1 MGMVYVLRRVTPE
14 QLGFL
19 RRKPEHL
26 EAFLF
31 DEPREAAVE
40 ATGLLDR
47 LVEVFNFTR
56 RAETLGVPREEGDEI
71 DLDKSWH
78 LMHFLLTGSAE
89 ATGQPESFLVEDWPE
104 IGDVEIGWGRAWAI
118 DAAAIQRF
126 DRALAGVDGRDF
138 ADRYDTRAMVQQDV
152 YLAEGFEGD
161 EGGAVEYVLEY
172 LSILR
177 KFVSETAARGCAAIA
192 YLS

>member
-1 MGMVYVLRRVTPE
+1 MVYVLRRVTPE

-31 DEPREAAVE
+31 DEAREAAVE
-40 ATGLLDR
+40 ETGLMDR
-47 LVEVFNFTR
+47 LVSVFGFKR
-56 RAETLGVPREEGDEI
+56 RAEWLGGAREEGDEI

-78 LMHFLLTGSAE
+78 LMHFLLAGSAD
-89 ATGQPESFLVEDWPE
+89 ATGEPESFLVEEWPE
-104 IGDVEIGWGRAWAI
+104 IGDVEVGWGRAWAI
-118 DAAAIQRF
+118 DAAAVERF
-126 DRALAGVDGRDF
+126 DRALSAVEDR
-138 ADRYDTRAMVQQDV
+138 ALASRYDTVSMVEQDV
-152 YLAEGFEGD
+152 YLAEGFAGD
-161 EGGAVEYVLEY
+161 EEGAVEYVLEY
-172 LSILR
+172 LASLR